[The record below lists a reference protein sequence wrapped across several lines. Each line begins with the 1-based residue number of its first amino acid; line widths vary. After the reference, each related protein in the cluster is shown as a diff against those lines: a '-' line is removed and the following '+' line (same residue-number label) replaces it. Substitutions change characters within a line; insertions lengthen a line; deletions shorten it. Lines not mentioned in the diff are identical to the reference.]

1 MTASDQP
8 PELPPTWVDLKI
20 QASLA
25 EYAKRAEVEAVRK
38 EFRDEVHRLQDADR
52 GIARD
57 IAREAKARGDLAA
70 GMTEKLANKLDNPGL
85 WKVVIPIGVV
95 ALSALLGPLLK
106 HFVVRFLG

>member
-1 MTASDQP
+1 MAASDQP
-8 PELPPTWVDLKI
+8 PESLPMWIDLKI

-52 GIARD
+52 D
-57 IAREAKARGDLAA
+57 IARSVSAEAKARGDLAV

-85 WKVVIPIGVV
+85 WKVVIPIVVV

-106 HFVVRFLG
+106 HFVVRVLG